1 MQFIDPRVDFA
12 FKKIFGNENAKDIL
26 IDFLNSILGLEGIYR
41 IKEVVILDPYQAP
54 KIKYTKK
61 SYVDVRC
68 TDERNIQY
76 IVEMVVFLP
85 SMAKTTLVHP
95 CTSQV
100 EYVKGMEKR
109 IIYNASKRYAN
120 QIEKGEDYPKLN
132 QVISINILDF
142 NMFEFPH
149 YLSIHRTKE
158 TITGN
163 CYLDEIK
170 YYFIELNKFSKK
182 IEELTTNLE
191 KWIYFIKE
199 ASNLNT
205 IPKELENNVFKH
217 AFEIARVSNMSK
229 EEWEAY
235 DMESMLIQDE
245 RGMIEAALEKG
256 EKLGVEKGKIEG
268 EKLGI
273 KKTAKNMKDKGL
285 DINLICELTGLSI
298 EDINKL

>member
-26 IDFLNSILGLEGIYR
+26 IDFLNSILGLEGVYR

-76 IVEMVVFLP
+76 IVEM
-85 SMAKTTLVHP
+85 
-95 CTSQV
+95 QV

-109 IIYNASKRYAN
+109 IIYNASKRYSN

-142 NMFEFPH
+142 DMFEFPH
-149 YLSIHRTKE
+149 YLSIHTTNE
-158 TITGN
+158 IITGN

-170 YYFIELNKFSKK
+170 YYFIELNKFIKK

-191 KWIYFIKE
+191 KWVYFIKE

-217 AFEIARVSNMSK
+217 AFEIARVSNMTK

-273 KKTAKNMKDKGL
+273 KKTAKNMKDLGVSIEIISKS
-285 DINLICELTGLSI
+285 TGLSI

>member
-26 IDFLNSILGLEGIYR
+26 IDFLNSILGLSGVYQ

-76 IVEMVVFLP
+76 IVEM
-85 SMAKTTLVHP
+85 
-95 CTSQV
+95 QV

-109 IIYNASKRYAN
+109 IIYNASKRYSN

-142 NMFEFPH
+142 DMFEFPH
-149 YLSIHRTKE
+149 YLSIHTTNE
-158 TITGN
+158 IITGN

-170 YYFIELNKFSKK
+170 YYFIELNKFIKK

-191 KWIYFIKE
+191 KWVYFIKE

-217 AFEIARVSNMSK
+217 AFEIARVSNMTK

>member
-26 IDFLNSILGLEGIYR
+26 IDFLNSILGLSGVYQ

-76 IVEMVVFLP
+76 IVEM
-85 SMAKTTLVHP
+85 
-95 CTSQV
+95 QV

-109 IIYNASKRYAN
+109 IIYNASKRYSN

-142 NMFEFPH
+142 DMFEFPH
-149 YLSIHRTKE
+149 YLSIHTTNE
-158 TITGN
+158 IITGN

-170 YYFIELNKFSKK
+170 YYFIELNKFIKK

-191 KWIYFIKE
+191 KWVYFIKE

-235 DMESMLIQDE
+235 DIESMLIQDE

-256 EKLGVEKGKIEG
+256 EKLGIEKG

-273 KKTAKNMKDKGL
+273 EKTAKNMKDKGL